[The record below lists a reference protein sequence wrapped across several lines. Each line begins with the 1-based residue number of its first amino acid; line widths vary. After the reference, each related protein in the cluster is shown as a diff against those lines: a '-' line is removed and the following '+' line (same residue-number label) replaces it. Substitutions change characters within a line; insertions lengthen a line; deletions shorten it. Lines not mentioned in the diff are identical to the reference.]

1 MRIIVFSFIY
11 YDRSTRLMKKQL
23 FIQTFGCQ
31 MNVHDSEQIV
41 QLMGRWGY
49 QSVDDARDASLVIL
63 NTCSI
68 REKAA
73 QKIMSQL
80 GRYRALKMMNPGVII
95 GVGGCLAQHMG
106 KTLLERV
113 PHLDLV
119 FGTHNI
125 YRLPKLV
132 EAIEKTGNRM
142 VETSLSAAIP
152 SLDPIAAPP
161 KGKISAFVT
170 IMQGCNNYCAYCVV
184 PYLRGHEESR
194 PIHDV
199 INEIRML
206 ADHGVKEVTL
216 LGQNVNSYGHTLTD
230 DVSFPKLLK
239 RVNDIGGIKRIR
251 FTTSHPKDLSDELI
265 RCFKDVPA
273 VCEHIH
279 LPFQSGSDKVLRRMN
294 RGYTRT
300 AYMKN
305 IDKLRASCP
314 EIAITSDVIVG
325 FPGEAEEDF
334 NLTLDMM
341 DKIRFDNLFSFK
353 YSEREGTAAVLFDTK
368 VSEEIKAERLKI
380 LQSLQDAHTLHKNQA
395 MEGRIVDVLVE
406 GRSKNNPDDRSG
418 RTRTNKIVNFHA
430 SEESIGHSVSV
441 KIKKGFLHSL
451 RGEFNE

>member
-1 MRIIVFSFIY
+1 
-11 YDRSTRLMKKQL
+11 MKKQL

-31 MNVHDSEQIV
+31 MNVHDSEQIA

-49 QSVDDARDASLVIL
+49 QSVDDAQDAGLIIL

-80 GRYRALKMMNPGVII
+80 GRYRALKMMNPKMII

-125 YRLPKLV
+125 HRLPELI
-132 EAIEKTGNRM
+132 ETIEKTGNRV
-142 VETSLSAAIP
+142 VETSLSTAIP
-152 SLDPIAAPP
+152 SLGSHAAPSQ
-161 KGKISAFVT
+161 GKVSTYVT

-184 PYLRGHEESR
+184 PYLRGREESR
-194 PIHDV
+194 PIHDILHEV
-199 INEIRML
+199 RML
-206 ADHGVKEVTL
+206 ADQGVKEVTL
-216 LGQNVNSYGHTLTD
+216 LGQNVNSYGNTLNDGTT
-230 DVSFPKLLK
+230 FTKLLK
-239 RVNDIGGIKRIR
+239 GVNDIEGIQRIR
-251 FTTSHPKDLSDELI
+251 FTTSHPKDLSDDLI

-294 RGYTRT
+294 RGYTRA

-325 FPGEAEEDF
+325 FPGETEEDF

-353 YSEREGTAAVLFDTK
+353 YSEREGTAAVCFDDKISEK
-368 VSEEIKAERLKI
+368 VKTERLKI
-380 LQSLQDAHTLHKNQA
+380 LQSLQEAHTLYRNQA
-395 MEGRIVDVLVE
+395 MEGRIVEVLVE
-406 GRSKNNPDDRSG
+406 GRSKNSPEDRSG
-418 RTRTNKIVNFHA
+418 RTRANKIVNFYA
-430 SEESIGHSVSV
+430 RGELIGRTVSV